1 MTKIIQMMSMMWHE
15 SLMQAQFGAHALCT
29 QTNLKIR
36 KMLIWGPPSLLNVLR
51 RFKLVRVSI
60 GTFFHLLVY
69 ENLIYMFPLFRGQ
82 YLHRNRT
89 SCSTETLFHK
99 PHKLFRKTPVVEFL
113 RRNIASCRPATYQKR
128 ASPKRYFSQNVWLL

>member
-1 MTKIIQMMSMMWHE
+1 MK
-15 SLMQAQFGAHALCT
+15 ALCKLNLVRMLCANLSMNFAMGT

-69 ENLIYMFPLFRGQ
+69 ENLIYMSPLFRGQ

-128 ASPKRYFSQNVWLL
+128 ASPKRYFSQNV